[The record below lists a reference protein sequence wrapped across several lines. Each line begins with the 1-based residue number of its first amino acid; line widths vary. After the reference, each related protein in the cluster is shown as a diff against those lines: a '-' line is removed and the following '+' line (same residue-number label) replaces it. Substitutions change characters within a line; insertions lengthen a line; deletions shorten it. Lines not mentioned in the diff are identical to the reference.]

1 MSALLLSTACM
12 RGLWPLLMSWLERK
26 KSTMGKVREC
36 RAEMQ
41 KSRDA
46 VKPTVLSRYNRDWP
60 WHWCQLQHPVT
71 FLPNPYGPAEQ
82 PDGEGSNLRIIKKG
96 KACILYSC
104 SDLLH
109 IEKTDISYRGTN
121 KCLQSCLEIWQ
132 CDTTLTPDHKGR
144 KCPLPTHTPKT
155 TNPTH
160 TWGWLYIF
168 HTHQQTVKA
177 VKEIIRIGVFTV
189 VM

>member
-1 MSALLLSTACM
+1 MQSGNVKKPWCCEIHSAESVQQGLTIALMSAPASSNILAKSLRPCRTARW
-12 RGLWPLLMSWLERK
+12 RGLKPKNNK
-26 KSTMGKVREC
+26 KKE
-36 RAEMQ
+36 
-41 KSRDA
+41 
-46 VKPTVLSRYNRDWP
+46 KPAFYIHV
-60 WHWCQLQHPVT
+60 QI
-71 FLPNPYGPAEQ
+71 F
-82 PDGEGSNLRIIKKG
+82 
-96 KACILYSC
+96 
-104 SDLLH
+104 LH

-160 TWGWLYIF
+160 TWAWVYIF